1 MNAMSSRVARFGES
15 LRVEPVSWT
24 ALSPVGTAP
33 ADARELE
40 ELRTALSA
48 SLEELRAARERIAAL
63 ERSRAETEA
72 AAHRKGVAEG
82 TRAAQQTAQTEQ
94 QVLLER
100 ISRAVADIA
109 GMRARIRHDAEADLV
124 KLSLAIARRITHR
137 ELRVDA
143 EALLSVVRSALSKV
157 PAGELTKV
165 RLHPDAVA
173 TVKFQLENLRVPSA
187 VEIEADAS
195 LQPGDLLL
203 ETVGGFLDASIDT
216 QLREIERG
224 FCDRL
229 QN

>member
-1 MNAMSSRVARFGES
+1 M
-15 LRVEPVSWT
+15 P
-24 ALSPVGTAP
+24 P
-33 ADARELE
+33 ADTREIE
-40 ELRTALSA
+40 EIKSVLAAT
-48 SLEELRAARERIAAL
+48 LEELRAARSRIADL
-63 ERSRAETEA
+63 EAARASAEA
-72 AAHRKGVAEG
+72 AAHVNGVSEG
-82 TRAAQQTAQTEQ
+82 RRAAQETARTEQ
-94 QVLLER
+94 QALLDR

-109 GMRARIRHDAEADLV
+109 GMRARIRQEAEADLV

-137 ELRVDA
+137 ELSVQPD
-143 EALLSVVRSALSKV
+143 ALLDVVRSALSKV

-165 RLHPDAVA
+165 RLHPAVVD
-173 TVKFQLENLRVPSA
+173 TVKFQIENLKVSSA